1 MSTIGVRELA
11 RHASSIINDIEQK
24 KEPALVTRRGRPV
37 VYMLP
42 VDSEEFEDF
51 VLAHAPQ
58 FVDGIA
64 AADAELAAGETVSF
78 AEVRAE
84 LEAESPQAI
93 ARASRLRSRCIAS
106 SSQARDARPPP
117 HRPQSRRRLLD
128 LLEEE
133 LAAEPQPANLDIKA
147 LDWPSALAAAPP
159 RRVPRR

>member
-58 FVDGIA
+58 FVDGMA
-64 AADAELAAGETVSF
+64 AADADCSTY
-78 AEVRAE
+78 
-84 LEAESPQAI
+84 
-93 ARASRLRSRCIAS
+93 
-106 SSQARDARPPP
+106 
-117 HRPQSRRRLLD
+117 SRRTS
-128 LLEEE
+128 
-133 LAAEPQPANLDIKA
+133 P
-147 LDWPSALAAAPP
+147 PSPS
-159 RRVPRR
+159 RRTSTSRP